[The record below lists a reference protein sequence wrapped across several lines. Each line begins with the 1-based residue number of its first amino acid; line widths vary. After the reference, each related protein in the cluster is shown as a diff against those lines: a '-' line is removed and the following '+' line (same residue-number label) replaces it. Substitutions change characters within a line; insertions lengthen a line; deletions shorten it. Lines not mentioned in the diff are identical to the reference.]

1 MPLHS
6 KDYLEFTKLL
16 RQARSEVGLSQTELA
31 DLLGA
36 DQTYVSKC
44 ETGGRRMDIIELR
57 AWVRALGVPLAS
69 FIEDFDAKL
78 EALAVSR
85 SAAHN
90 RARRGP
96 DAK

>member
-31 DLLGA
+31 GLLGE

-44 ETGGRRMDIIELR
+44 ETGNRRMDILELR
-57 AWVRALGVPLAS
+57 TWVRALGVPLS
-69 FIEDFDAKL
+69 LFIEDLDAKL

-85 SAAHN
+85 LAAHN
-90 RARRGP
+90 RARRRP